1 MNEVLYTVKVGIAG
15 LDIVEHPGTISTI
28 GLGSCVG
35 AVIYDEQIRIAGL
48 VHVMLPDSSISK
60 VSEFKR
66 GKFAD
71 TGIAAIIEML
81 LQKNAKK
88 NRMKAKIA
96 GGAQMFTSHS
106 REDTIR
112 IGPRN
117 IDAVR
122 EVLAEHKIPI
132 IAEDV
137 GGNKGRTIEF
147 STENL
152 LLKVRTIQQGEQFI

>member
-1 MNEVLYTVKVGIAG
+1 MSKVLGAVKVGIAD
-15 LDIVEHPGTISTI
+15 LNVVEHPGSISTI

-35 AVIYDEQIRIAGL
+35 VVTYDEQIRIAGL
-48 VHVMLPDSSISK
+48 VHVMLPDSSIAK
-60 VSEFKR
+60 TEDFKQ

-71 TGIAAIIEML
+71 TGIATLIEMM

-88 NRMKAKIA
+88 SRMKAKIA
-96 GGAQMFTSHS
+96 GGAQMFTNQSGK
-106 REDTIR
+106 DTIR

-117 IDAVR
+117 IDAVK
-122 EVLAEHKIPI
+122 EVLTEHNIPLL
-132 IAEDV
+132 AEDV

-147 STENL
+147 STESL